1 MGTATRLTNTGT
13 LNINGKL
20 DEVTGMNVSTNLLL
34 NLDASKV
41 ANIANNTSTWTDV
54 GPNRYNFSLINSP
67 PYTST
72 TGYYT
77 FNGTNQYGIATTD
90 FADNPSEITVA
101 AWIKTSNIKDG
112 ATIVAKCTNIGNA
125 AGWALILFNPTNSIN
140 GSGTL
145 DPNANQPSFF
155 TQQSGGALYN
165 QWFGT
170 APTLTANTWHYVAA
184 TLTGGLNGTIKLYLD
199 GVPMT
204 LSNGSVGTVTSAAT
218 TSKVS
223 VGSDSLPQYLFPGSI
238 ADAQI
243 YNRALS
249 AAEILNNYNAKAALF
264 GLTPTKTAPIL
275 RSGTN
280 TLFVNNID
288 EVSLNAGSSY
298 YTSAGSVG
306 TNAGFSY
313 LQTNSSTLPW
323 TALSGTF
330 TVEFWANWAV
340 LGSAVTAYAGVFL
353 AGGGGFIIAFDGTSI
368 APRISGG
375 AVGNIGTLINTYN
388 PAFIPSINQWY
399 HIAVVRNS
407 SNLIMMYVNGQPQ
420 GSGTTYS
427 PSFSVGAWSYGNVK
441 AGLVANGGQ
450 VYLSGLRV
458 SSAAIYTST
467 FSVPRE
473 IPAITGSTYLQLP
486 TYNSTTFSRDA
497 VTGLN
502 LTNAQSAING
512 VAPAFNTLGPYN
524 NGNNSLVQRVL
535 PSGTLQNRDFV
546 ETTL

>member
-1 MGTATRLTNTGT
+1 MGTANRLTNTGT
-13 LNINGKL
+13 LYVNSKL
-20 DEVTGMNVSTNLLL
+20 NELTGMNISDNLLL

-41 ANIANNTSTWTDV
+41 ANIANNTSTWTDI
-54 GPNRYNFSLINSP
+54 GPNQYNFSLINSP
-67 PYTST
+67 LYTST

-77 FNGTNQYGIATTD
+77 FNGTNQSAIATSN
-90 FADNPSEITVA
+90 FADALSNMTVG
-101 AWIKTSNIKDG
+101 AWIRTSSIIAGYYPPIIN
-112 ATIVAKCTNIGNA
+112 KCYNLGST
-125 AGWALILFNPTNSIN
+125 AGWSFLLFWDNVSDTRLGFLTQDGPTNVH
-140 GSGTL
+140 GS
-145 DPNANQPSFF
+145 
-155 TQQSGGALYN
+155 
-165 QWFGT
+165 T
-170 APTLTANTWHYVAA
+170 AVTTITTDGNWHYVAA
-184 TLTGGLNGTIKLYLD
+184 TLSGGANGTITLYQD
-199 GVPMT
+199 GVQIT
-204 LSNGSVGTVTSAAT
+204 NVSSSLASNGGSVTNFSTTTTVTI
-218 TSKVS
+218 
-223 VGSDSLPQYLFPGSI
+223 GSDVTQYYGEFLGNI

-249 AAEILNNYNAKAALF
+249 DGEILNNYNAKAALF
-264 GLTPTKTAPIL
+264 GLTPTRSIPII
-275 RSGTN
+275 RSNTN

-330 TVEFWANWAV
+330 TIEFWANWNV

-388 PAFIPSINQWY
+388 PAFIPSVNRWY

-427 PSFSVGAWSYGNVK
+427 PSFSVGTWSYGNVK
-441 AGLVANGGQ
+441 AGVVANGGQ
-450 VYLSGLRV
+450 VYLSGLRI

-467 FSVPRE
+467 FSVPQK
-473 IPAITGSTYLQLP
+473 IPAVTGSTYLQLP

-502 LTNAQSAING
+502 LTNAQSALNG
-512 VAPAFNTLGPYN
+512 AAPAFNTLGPYN

-535 PSGTLQNRDFV
+535 PDGTLQNRAFV

>member
-41 ANIANNTSTWTDV
+41 SNIANNASTWTDV

-67 PYTST
+67 PYTSA

-101 AWIKTSNIKDG
+101 AWIKTSNITDG
-112 ATIVAKCTNIGNA
+112 ATIVAKCTNIANA
-125 AGWALILFNPTNSIN
+125 AGWALILYNPTNSIN

-155 TQQSGGALYN
+155 TQQSGGAQYN

-223 VGSDSLPQYLFPGSI
+223 VGSDSLPQYLFPGDI

-264 GLTPTKTAPIL
+264 GLTPTKTAPIM
-275 RSGTN
+275 RTGTN
-280 TLFVNNID
+280 TLFVNILD
-288 EVSLNAGSSY
+288 EISLNVGSINNP
-298 YTSAGSVG
+298 SANTQGYIQQ
-306 TNAGFSY
+306 NAGQSW
-313 LQTNSSTLPW
+313 S
-323 TALSGTF
+323 ALAGQF
-330 TVEFWANWAV
+330 TVECWIYWNS
-340 LGSAVTAYAGVFL
+340 LGSISTVYTGVPDT
-353 AGGGGFIIAFDGTSI
+353 GGFTIAFDGTSI
-368 APRISGG
+368 APRIGG
-375 AVGNIGTLINTYN
+375 GVGFTGILNNAGTLINTYN
-388 PAFIPSINQWY
+388 PAFIPTTGQWY
-399 HIAVVRNS
+399 HIAVVRDAA
-407 SNLIMMYVNGQPQ
+407 NLIMMYVNGISQ
-420 GSGTTYS
+420 GAGTTYS
-427 PSFSVGAWSYGNVK
+427 SAFSQGQWRVGDCHVTGTGGSFYITGI
-441 AGLVANGGQ
+441 
-450 VYLSGLRV
+450 RV
-458 SSAAIYTST
+458 SNTALYTSN
-467 FSVPRE
+467 FSPP
-473 IPAITGSTYLQLP
+473 ISAPDILTSTKFLMLCANSTSYLFDSITGDQLTP
-486 TYNSTTFSRDA
+486 PYSFRRRIYRW
-497 VTGLN
+497 GF
-502 LTNAQSAING
+502 
-512 VAPAFNTLGPYN
+512 PAFNSNSPFNSNNASIMQRLKSNGTLFVKG
-524 NGNNSLVQRVL
+524 LVQTSL
-535 PSGTLQNRDFV
+535 
-546 ETTL
+546 